1 MAKAKKSTSAK
12 NTSTASTN
20 NTATTGSVEK
30 VKSSS
35 TVWGVVPS
43 GFKRMG
49 ISYDGKTI
57 IFKVNPREYDIT
69 RQTRQ
74 AVYKT
79 QNSVVIQQFG
89 SDLAEIVITGSTGWH
104 KDGNGLNGKERVE
117 EINKLVAKYQNDTQ
131 NGGHAAKE
139 FKFNNYTD
147 KKYYTVAVAKF
158 NEHEDSAS
166 PVLTDYTLQMTV
178 VAGDDTPVQDAE
190 LTSVVGTGSGSS
202 ISKGTDVASNA
213 VSSEQQH
220 LVNTA
225 TDPHATKKAIKKA
238 TKRLKKKHGK

>member
-1 MAKAKKSTSAK
+1 MAKAKKKKTSSKST
-12 NTSTASTN
+12 TTAQKTLPK
-20 NTATTGSVEK
+20 AER
-30 VKSSS
+30 VKPSS
-35 TVWGVVPS
+35 TVWGVIPS

-49 ISYDGKTI
+49 ISYDGKSIT
-57 IFKVNPREYDIT
+57 FKVNPREYDIT

-104 KDGNGLNGKERVE
+104 KDGNGLNGQERVE

-158 NEHEDSAS
+158 NEHRDSS
-166 PVLTDYTLQMTV
+166 TPVLTDYTLQMTV
-178 VAGDDTPVQDAE
+178 VAGDDTPTQDTA
-190 LTSVVGTGSGSS
+190 LTAVVGTGSGSS
-202 ISKGTDVASNA
+202 ISKGTDVASNS
-213 VSSEQQH
+213 VSSAQQH

-225 TDPHATKKAIKKA
+225 TDPHATKQAIKKA